1 MKAAFAIIT
10 LVLAA
15 GAAAAAD
22 APPPAPRT
30 EIIFANHGGIY
41 DWRAEGDDAMIIESR
56 DHHYFRAK
64 FLGPCPELK
73 FRDRVGFVTDARDV
87 IDKFQSVRVGDRTCN
102 FISFDEI
109 PKPEKW

>member
-1 MKAAFAIIT
+1 MKAAFALIT
-10 LVLAA
+10 LLLAA
-15 GAAAAAD
+15 GAAAAD
-22 APPPAPRT
+22 APSSRT

-41 DWRAEGDDAMIIESR
+41 DWRADGNDAMIIESR
-56 DHHYFRAK
+56 DQHYFRAK
-64 FLGPCPELK
+64 FLGPCPELN

-87 IDKFQSVRVGDRTCN
+87 LDKFQSVRVGDRTCN